1 MFYIIYLVIY
11 LIYLS
16 YLILSCL
23 VLSYLI
29 LSYRI
34 LSYLIYLVIYLSIF
48 LYFFLSY
55 LILSYI
61 ILSYPIYLSIS
72 VYALTHVCIYIRI
85 LYQIVFL
92 LRILAVGAS
101 SLREAFDSERENFA
115 RQHLDATGPTRPG
128 ALGLHL
134 VGNDHPPFVGHIRVY
149 IYIFIYIYIC
159 ICVCVMDVMQSN
171 VK

>member
-1 MFYIIYLVIY
+1 MHLYSHLV
-11 LIYLS
+11 S
-16 YLILSCL
+16 N
-23 VLSYLI
+23 
-29 LSYRI
+29 RI
-34 LSYLIYLVIYLSIF
+34 S
-48 LYFFLSY
+48 
-55 LILSYI
+55 
-61 ILSYPIYLSIS
+61 
-72 VYALTHVCIYIRI
+72 
-85 LYQIVFL
+85 
-92 LRILAVGAS
+92 LANPSSWAS

-149 IYIFIYIYIC
+149 IYIYLYIYIC